1 MFPLSTIR
9 ITVRFFA
16 HLREKAGTA
25 AVTQAV
31 EANLSLADFLSRL
44 AATYP
49 LLAPSIAEGRLL
61 IVVNQSPAGTEYR
74 LCDGDEIALLPPFS
88 GGQ

>member
-1 MFPLSTIR
+1 MR
-9 ITVRFFA
+9 VTVRFFA

-25 AVTQAV
+25 EVTQDVAV
-31 EANLSLADFLSRL
+31 NLPLADLLSRL

-49 LLAPSIAEGRLL
+49 LLAPSMSEGRLL
-61 IVVNQSPAGTEYR
+61 IVVNQSPADTAYR
-74 LCDGDEIALLPPFS
+74 LCDGDEVALLPPFS